1 VTFDTYFRISS
12 YAMIASGTLA
22 LAVSGGMGIG
32 LCMVFAFVLAAGW
45 KFEGTRWQLSERAGM
60 LAVVTSL
67 PLLYLDWKLQS
78 SMVWEGETARAG
90 IAALTHFILFLS
102 AVKIVY

>member
-1 VTFDTYFRISS
+1 MTFDTYFRISS